1 MKILVAVTGLILII
15 CVLVGASV
23 PDSET
28 QKNDT
33 VAVIETE
40 APKGYVVRDWRGKI
54 AVFRA
59 GEGVPESVTGTR
71 TETLPKADVKRVK
84 DGIAADDKKQLDKI
98 LEDFCS

>member
-1 MKILVAVTGLILII
+1 MGFQSGTLLRFLPAGIL
-15 CVLVGASV
+15 
-23 PDSET
+23 
-28 QKNDT
+28 
-33 VAVIETE
+33 
-40 APKGYVVRDWRGKI
+40 
-54 AVFRA
+54 FRA